1 MGIVIDDKK
10 KIKYSG
16 CSGCVYFSS
25 FIVWF
30 VYGVSWVCFVVFFQ
44 LGVFSFP
51 LMSDGRGAVL
61 SIKASAHPHG
71 PCANSNTYL
80 LLT

>member
-1 MGIVIDDKK
+1 MHLF
-10 KIKYSG
+10 
-16 CSGCVYFSS
+16 FS
-25 FIVWF
+25 FYCLVCIWCEL
-30 VYGVSWVCFVVFFQ
+30 GVFRGFFFQ

-71 PCANSNTYL
+71 PCANSNRYL